1 MASFSEEDIRQI
13 REANDLVE
21 LFSERTRVQRRGRDF
36 WCCCPFHQ
44 EKTPSCKIDPSTQ
57 TWHCFGCGE
66 GGDAITYIE
75 KLDDV
80 GFVDALRFLA
90 RRAGIELKETETD
103 RKNQDQTSPTARYLP
118 RDRVVLS
125 HAAHARSFTQKRR
138 QHAII
143 FRGVIWVGTCR
154 KRGTWGL
161 RREGGGW

>member
-21 LFSERTRVQRRGRDF
+21 LFSERTRVQRRGRDY

-103 RKNQDQTSPTARYLP
+103 R
-118 RDRVVLS
+118 
-125 HAAHARSFTQKRR
+125 
-138 QHAII
+138 
-143 FRGVIWVGTCR
+143 
-154 KRGTWGL
+154 
-161 RREGGGW
+161 